1 MKFVFCC
8 CCGDEDKPEDE
19 ISKKKKELVVEIP
32 PRKNTP
38 RIVIQEPSPL
48 VERRESVVFDLQVT
62 GNSTE
67 PAEAE
72 IREESVR
79 VARVEERREE
89 SVKVARVEERENGV
103 AESKTNDNKTKTAHD
118 ISESAKAKEKVPQ
131 IPADKK
137 TDLSQINKE
146 DEPPVYTPQPPT
158 KTRKSSIPLLIQK
171 QKLKQSP
178 SLVDIQ
184 IDENTEVDKVVT
196 DSVPKVDAVDGVQP
210 PALTLSDDPEIGD
223 SQDILLDLET
233 SDKFDGR
240 RASEVSEWSWP
251 TFVKE
256 EEQKKIIEAGKS
268 MNLGLMVAVSP
279 SRKFSKIAPAPKDSP
294 LATQVTEKFSLYTHE
309 GQ

>member
-72 IREESVR
+72 IREESV
-79 VARVEERREE
+79 
-89 SVKVARVEERENGV
+89 KVARVEERENGV
-103 AESKTNDNKTKTAHD
+103 AESKTDDNKTETAHD
-118 ISESAKAKEKVPQ
+118 ISESAKAKE
-131 IPADKK
+131 I
-137 TDLSQINKE
+137 